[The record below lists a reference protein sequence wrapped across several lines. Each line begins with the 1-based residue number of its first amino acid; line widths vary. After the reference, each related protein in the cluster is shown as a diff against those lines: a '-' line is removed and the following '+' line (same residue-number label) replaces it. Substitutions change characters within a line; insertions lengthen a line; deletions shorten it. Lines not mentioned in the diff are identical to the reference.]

1 MAGDTLTLRVV
12 TPESTVVT
20 NLPVKSMVVPMA
32 TGYLGILPNHAPIV
46 AALRVGVL
54 KYKDGDTYRAMAV
67 GGGFLEVA
75 DNQATVLVD
84 TAEVGGDVDV
94 LRAKA
99 SLERAQ
105 ARLRERQSHVDF
117 TRAESALER
126 ARARLRAAEEDPNH
140 ASGPITMP
148 RDLQ

>member
-1 MAGDTLTLRVV
+1 MAGDTLSLRVV

-20 NLPVKSMVVPMA
+20 DLPIKSMVVPMT

-46 AALRVGVL
+46 AALRIGVL
-54 KYKDGDTYRAMAV
+54 KFKEGDDYRAMAV

-75 DNQATVLVD
+75 DNKATVIVD

-94 LRAKA
+94 LRAKT
-99 SLERAQ
+99 SMERAV
-105 ARLRERQSHVDF
+105 ARLRERQSNVDF

-126 ARARLRAAEEDPNH
+126 ARARIRAAEEDRGH
-140 ASGPITMP
+140 GGPINVP
-148 RDLQ
+148 RDLE